1 MKKFSILFVLGA
13 LLLTGC
19 GVDTTTVLANPE
31 KDYYA
36 TGAWAGWG
44 DTTAKMTA
52 VARGN
57 EAVASIKDQLD
68 DAEFL
73 YIFENV
79 VLSAEPAG
87 WSDTY
92 TRDGVD
98 FTIDGNCTVKLIR
111 TAFDDK
117 DTVDYWIQSPESGA
131 VSNLTPET
139 LFIPQFISEAE
150 MGSGTLGHSNKNPGA
165 YEPGTYTMVYAYI
178 ATVGDVAAHHAM
190 GLIATPAAA

>member
-19 GVDTTTVLANPE
+19 GVDTKTVLSNPE

-36 TGAWAGWG
+36 TGAWADWG
-44 DTTAKMTA
+44 NTTAKMTA
-52 VARGN
+52 VSRGD

-68 DAEFL
+68 HAEFL
-73 YIFENV
+73 YIYKNI
-79 VLSAEPAG
+79 VLTDNQIWGS
-87 WSDTY
+87 TY
-92 TRDGVD
+92 
-98 FTIDGNCTVKLIR
+98 TIDGVETVLNGGQSVKAIR
-111 TAFDDK
+111 TAIDDK

-139 LFIPQFISEAE
+139 LFIPNFVETAVEGIP
-150 MGSGTLGHSNKNPGA
+150 GTWNDNLFG
-165 YEPGTYTMVYAYI
+165 YETGTYTMVYAYI
-178 ATVGDVAAHHAM
+178 AAVGDVAAHHAM